1 MKNTRG
7 FTLIELLVA
16 LSITAILMV
25 IAYGGLS
32 ALSKQADHSRAS
44 LKRLRQ
50 VQLAMDIITHDF
62 EQLEPRPVRDGLGGT
77 LPALL
82 AGPDNVPPIQ
92 FTRGGWTNPLG
103 TVRSTEERVAYSL
116 EDGKLMRSWWPE
128 LDGQAQILPSKEP
141 LLDDVASLKIQYM
154 DPVSKSFQDV
164 WPATQS
170 QVQTGGANGAPTTP
184 PPGGASAQ
192 QQIPPGSTTA
202 TADAVNSSLPV
213 AVNIVIT
220 LKDLGDITRVVEV
233 SSCGSNCLP

>member
-1 MKNTRG
+1 
-7 FTLIELLVA
+7 
-16 LSITAILMV
+16 
-25 IAYGGLS
+25 
-32 ALSKQADHSRAS
+32 
-44 LKRLRQ
+44 
-50 VQLAMDIITHDF
+50 
-62 EQLEPRPVRDGLGGT
+62 
-77 LPALL
+77 
-82 AGPDNVPPIQ
+82 
-92 FTRGGWTNPLG
+92 
-103 TVRSTEERVAYSL
+103 
-116 EDGKLMRSWWPE
+116 
-128 LDGQAQILPSKEP
+128 
-141 LLDDVASLKIQYM
+141 LDDVASLKIQYM